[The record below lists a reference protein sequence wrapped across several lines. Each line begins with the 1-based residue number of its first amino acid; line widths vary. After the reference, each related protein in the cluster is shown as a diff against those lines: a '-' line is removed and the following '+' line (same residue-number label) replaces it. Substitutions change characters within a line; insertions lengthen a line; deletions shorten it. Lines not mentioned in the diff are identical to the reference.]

1 MAYPDR
7 TYLDTILPGAKNATN
22 YLQTPVNGGDP
33 DAIQHIA
40 SFRDTEATGVGVVAT
55 ESDTGFPYTWEQI
68 QELVNAR
75 VLIYGGLGELVT
87 GDSPQGSDINL
98 YFECDFEAVPG
109 LTGTTLQIIEDTYG
123 IASLDYREWSEEVGY
138 EDDLFS
144 SSFFAIFGQGNPDP
158 DGSVVEV
165 PGTANGA
172 YSYLEGGLTVAGTY
186 TVSIQWNAD
195 QFSEPLITTATFTI
209 VE

>member
-1 MAYPDR
+1 MTFPDR
-7 TYLDTILPGAKNATN
+7 TYLNTVLPGSQRTTN

-33 DAIQHIA
+33 EAVQHIA

-55 ESDTGFPYTWEQI
+55 ESEAGFPYTWEQI

-75 VLIYGGLGELVT
+75 VLVVDGNGDLLE

-109 LTGTTLQIIEDTYG
+109 LTGTTLQIVEDTYG
-123 IASLDYREWSEEVGY
+123 IASLEYREWSDEVGY
-138 EDDLFS
+138 ENDYS
-144 SSFFAIFGQGNPDP
+144 SSTFYAIFGQGNPDP
-158 DGSVVEV
+158 DGSLVEV

-172 YSYLEGGLTVAGTY
+172 YTWLEGGITVAGSY
-186 TVSIQWNAD
+186 TVSIEWNAD
-195 QFSEPLITTATFTI
+195 QFLSGIITTASFTI
-209 VE
+209 VD